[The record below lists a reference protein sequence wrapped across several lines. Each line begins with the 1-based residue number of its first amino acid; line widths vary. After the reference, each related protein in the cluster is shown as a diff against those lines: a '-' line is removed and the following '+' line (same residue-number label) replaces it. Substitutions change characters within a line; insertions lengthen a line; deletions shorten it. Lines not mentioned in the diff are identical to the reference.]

1 MSLKRSAK
9 TKGYIKNIETGET
22 KKFQFNPTTFSYTQ
36 GATFN
41 QITSP
46 LSPYPLITYAYGD
59 SSTIPITLNMYGAES
74 LNEIEDFIRFIESFL
89 PQRDTSAFIER
100 TPKPKMMLFCYGTF
114 IKKCV
119 LVNFTYTHIRYSEE
133 GVPIETVLNFN
144 ILEVSGVVDNPFDRP
159 QKINLPK
166 PEKDQTGNTTTTPEE
181 VIIEPFELSIEYSSH
196 CENLGWL
203 PYASDGDTT
212 GSTGQG
218 LRLEAVKVR
227 LPNIGDLNV
236 LIKYQAHIQNV
247 GWVPAQSADE
257 ICGTVGEAIRLEA
270 LKFFL
275 EGSDAYKYDI
285 FYRIHVENLGWMEWA
300 KNGSP
305 IGTAGYALRGEAL
318 QMKITPRL

>member
-1 MSLKRSAK
+1 M
-9 TKGYIKNIETGET
+9 
-22 KKFQFNPTTFSYTQ
+22 
-36 GATFN
+36 
-41 QITSP
+41 
-46 LSPYPLITYAYGD
+46 
-59 SSTIPITLNMYGAES
+59 
-74 LNEIEDFIRFIESFL
+74 
-89 PQRDTSAFIER
+89 
-100 TPKPKMMLFCYGTF
+100 
-114 IKKCV
+114 
-119 LVNFTYTHIRYSEE
+119 
-133 GVPIETVLNFN
+133 
-144 ILEVSGVVDNPFDRP
+144 
-159 QKINLPK
+159 
-166 PEKDQTGNTTTTPEE
+166 
-181 VIIEPFELSIEYSSH
+181 
-196 CENLGWL
+196 
-203 PYASDGDTT
+203 
-212 GSTGQG
+212 
-218 LRLEAVKVR
+218 RLEAVKVR